1 MVVDGGGIA
10 GRHAQRCVD
19 RRRRGAIPDDR
30 KRVAVIADIA
40 LPYDHSMV
48 VDARGFAGSSAGG
61 PARKGRADAR

>member
-1 MVVDGGGIA
+1 
-10 GRHAQRCVD
+10 
-19 RRRRGAIPDDR
+19 
-30 KRVAVIADIA
+30 VIADIA